1 MGGRVKGTL
10 AIAINHTGTLTERFV
25 ERHIRESFG
34 GRTCVVARHSGG
46 SPGYAQPVWV
56 ADAHRASLGERLQAL
71 PQTLAAYRSTG
82 YWGVPVGAE
91 RSAILAF
98 WREHAAFA
106 VLAEFGPLGCWIA
119 PVARAARLPVFVY
132 FRGYDASRKLRS
144 GRSVAAYRRMAAQV
158 DGFFAVSRFLVDNL
172 ARAGVVH
179 PNTHVI
185 PSGTNPRV
193 FRPATKDPG
202 LVVAVGRLVGK
213 KRPDLA
219 VRAFAQVAPRHP
231 HARFELVGDGPLLE
245 SCRAIAVEAGLADR
259 IVFHGGRD
267 HAFVAELLGRA
278 QLFAQHSVTDPAG
291 ETEGLP
297 SSIQE
302 AMAAGAAV
310 VSTRHAGIPEAV
322 QDGVTGWL
330 VEEHDEAGFARALD
344 AALAD
349 PARTMAMAQAA
360 RRYAEAELDT
370 AKLQARL
377 EQAILAVPAR
387 GERGAA

>member
-1 MGGRVKGTL
+1 VNGTL

-34 GRTCVVARHSGG
+34 GRTCVVARHAGG
-46 SPGYAQPVWV
+46 PPRFEQPVWV
-56 ADAHRASLGERLQAL
+56 ADAQRLPFAARL
-71 PQTLAAYRSTG
+71 AAWPQTLAAYATTG

-91 RSAILAF
+91 RAAIRAY
-98 WREHAAFA
+98 WRTHGAFA

-119 PVARAARLPVFVY
+119 PVARAHGVPVFVY
-132 FRGYDASRKLRS
+132 FRGYDASRKLLS
-144 GRSVAAYRRMAAQV
+144 ARSVRAYRRMASQV

-179 PNTHVI
+179 PNTQVI

-193 FRPATKDPG
+193 FRPGPKEPG
-202 LVVAVGRLVGK
+202 LIVAVGRLVGK

-219 VRAFAQVAPRHP
+219 VRAFVQIAPKHP
-231 HARFELVGDGPLLE
+231 QARFELVGDGPLLE
-245 SCRAIAVEAGLADR
+245 ACRAIAAAAGLAGR
-259 IVFHGGRD
+259 VIFHGAQD

-278 QLFAQHSVTDPAG
+278 QVFAQHSVTDVAG

-310 VSTRHAGIPEAV
+310 VATRHAGIPEV
-322 QDGVTGWL
+322 VVDGTTGWL

-349 PARTMAMAQAA
+349 PARTAAMARAA
-360 RRYAEAELDT
+360 RDYAEKELDT
-370 AKLQARL
+370 ATLQARL
-377 EQAILAVPAR
+377 EAAILAVLAR
-387 GERGAA
+387 RERGDA